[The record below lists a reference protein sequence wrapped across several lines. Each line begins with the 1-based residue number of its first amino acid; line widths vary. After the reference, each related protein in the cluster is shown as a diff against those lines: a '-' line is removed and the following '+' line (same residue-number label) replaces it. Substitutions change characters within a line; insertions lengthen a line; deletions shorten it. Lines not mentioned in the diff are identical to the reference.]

1 MEKQLTAALGP
12 SRSRPGFR
20 FTSKAPD
27 SGMMPLPGRRA
38 TLACHEHLGGF
49 AQESHRSNGVIDLYI
64 FFFFSALSVRFCGC
78 GKMVHRNALPYD
90 PVEFLL

>member
-27 SGMMPLPGRRA
+27 SSMMPPPGRRA

-49 AQESHRSNGVIDLYI
+49 AQESRRSNGVIDILFS
-64 FFFFSALSVRFCGC
+64 FFLCLVFGC
-78 GKMVHRNALPYD
+78 VDVGR
-90 PVEFLL
+90 

>member
-1 MEKQLTAALGP
+1 MEKQLTAALCP

-27 SGMMPLPGRRA
+27 SGMMPSPGRRA

-49 AQESHRSNGVIDLYI
+49 AQESRRSNGVIDI
-64 FFFFSALSVRFCGC
+64 FFSSFFLRLVFGSVAVGR
-78 GKMVHRNALPYD
+78 
-90 PVEFLL
+90 